1 MKQNDDLLHNYTVAK
16 ITCDCN
22 FNPAKIPIKS
32 VKTIQDNDEVID
44 YDDKNNI
51 KMEYQYHKNGD
62 LILDYEYKTR
72 FLLSD
77 GSIISRNEYLQK
89 KENNQIVYV
98 ACLVG
103 CTYHCG

>member
-1 MKQNDDLLHNYTVAK
+1 MIGNAAFLAPEIWTSPF
-16 ITCDCN
+16 N
-22 FNPAKIPIKS
+22 FWLPLIIILSIKPYAGLRQRDQS
-32 VKTIQDNDEVID
+32 LRNLG
-44 YDDKNNI
+44 
-51 KMEYQYHKNGD
+51 EYQYHKNGD